1 MKGCTLKPVGV
12 DWCLLIASSFCFSR
26 FLLVLKASEKWS
38 DHLALEGPGEL
49 VGSHFE
55 FWNHWQPRNLDLSTA
70 SPCYKLACD
79 PTQMQIAGLGTSM
92 QEVRKTFRLRPEP
105 RSQTLD

>member
-1 MKGCTLKPVGV
+1 MWLCWITNGLGAYGVEGLFLLIMKGCTLKPVGV

-49 VGSHFE
+49 VGSGVG
-55 FWNHWQPRNLDLSTA
+55 NPDLA
-70 SPCYKLACD
+70 
-79 PTQMQIAGLGTSM
+79 
-92 QEVRKTFRLRPEP
+92 F
-105 RSQTLD
+105 